1 MGCLP
6 EKSNFYIFDFLGEE
20 DDEDE
25 EEMVNY
31 MNIKGKTA

>member
-6 EKSNFYIFDFLGEE
+6 FRGSNFLIFAFLGEE

-25 EEMVNY
+25 EEFL
-31 MNIKGKTA
+31 II